1 MVTELVIKMI
11 ERTQNG
17 YGLGDWEC
25 TPVILPN
32 GRKITPTEL
41 RALVCRLNGLS
52 QKEAAKEMNCSKSNI
67 AQAWESIYFKT
78 ATSDVVVAIN
88 KLFELGAIHR
98 VSIILIML
106 VCTWSTFPIIQADP
120 DTDQHTELARRY
132 RSRSSRRSHS
142 STRIRNAQLDHAAEL
157 LGEAV
162 YEFCTIADFGGDAH
176 AA

>member
-1 MVTELVIKMI
+1 MI
-11 ERTQNG
+11 TRTQHG

-25 TPVILPN
+25 TPVILPS
-32 GRKITPTEL
+32 GRKITPTES

-52 QKEAAKEMNCSKSNI
+52 QKEAAEEMNCSKSNI

-98 VSIILIML
+98 VRIILIML
-106 VCTWSTFPIIQADP
+106 VCSWLTFPAMQADP
-120 DTDQHTELARRY
+120 EADQHTELARRY
-132 RSRSSRRSHS
+132 RSRSSHRSRA
-142 STRIRNAQLDHAAEL
+142 STSTRNAQLDHAAEL

-162 YEFCTIADFGGDAH
+162 YEFCTIADFGGNDH